1 MTDKRYKVLK
11 SIESCK
17 RLFARFDEIWFVGNR
32 ADLCRVLLD
41 LGIIQ
46 KSKIT
51 VVYALNL
58 LGLDIDTKNIIT
70 PDVSSLDFMSIQ
82 NTISRE
88 VNDRIRESK
97 LAHKKVVIVTHSPNK
112 SLDNAILNND
122 AGDYITVVSPCTSY
136 LYEILEQ
143 KNTLNSIFSQMRSV
157 CNIDDHVIK
166 STRILGSDTF
176 ESICERLG
184 SCRSLFLQQNFSAG
198 GAGASV
204 VNSARA
210 FEKAIYRSSGYEMKA
225 SEYIEHAY
233 SANGSALIMPAACGC
248 KVYTDR
254 LSHKLMEANI
264 LRTGGFC
271 GVGNDWTIGW
281 STDINMQ
288 YRQVATAVGN
298 VLYRVYGY
306 TGIVGLD
313 FLVCGR
319 EYNKLK
325 ITEINPRIQGTTPY
339 QAYNS
344 IFLDSVPL
352 LLAYFIVKLGSNE
365 DKATLLDMLETSSS
379 CDNGSG
385 LFYLKILSSSKQIKQ
400 DMNGVWQFSNNIGEI
415 HYYGKEVN
423 LPNLY
428 MYGDNKDLITIRGSS
443 KKEYMNNSPVAAAY
457 IIGRG
462 RNVFSK
468 ARPAMTDFGA
478 NLYSTIRDK
487 IYEI

>member
-1 MTDKRYKVLK
+1 MISKRYEALN
-11 SIESCK
+11 SIEICR
-17 RLFARFDEIWFVGNR
+17 RLFAQFDEIWFIGNR

-46 KSKIT
+46 KNKVK
-51 VVYALNL
+51 VVHTLNL
-58 LGLDIDTKNIIT
+58 LGLDIDAKSVIA

-82 NTISRE
+82 NTISRG
-88 VNDRIRESK
+88 VSDRIRESK

-112 SLDNAILNND
+112 SLDSAILNNN
-122 AGDYITVVSPCTSY
+122 AGDYITVVSPCPSY

-143 KNTLNSIFSQMRSV
+143 KNTLSSIFKQIRST
-157 CNIDDHVIK
+157 CSIDDYVIK
-166 STRILGSDTF
+166 STKILESDTF
-176 ESICERLG
+176 ESICKRLG
-184 SCRSLFLQQNFSAG
+184 GCRSLFLQQNFSAG

-204 VNSARA
+204 VNNTKD
-210 FEKAIYRSSGYEMKA
+210 FERAIYRSSGYEMKA

-233 SANGSALIMPAACGC
+233 SANGSALIMPTATGC

-254 LSHKLMEANI
+254 LSYKLMEANI
-264 LRTGGFC
+264 LSTGGFC
-271 GVGNDWTIGW
+271 GIGNDWTIKW
-281 STDINMQ
+281 PTDINIQ
-288 YRQVATAVGN
+288 YRQIATAIGN

-313 FLVCGR
+313 FLVSDR
-319 EYNKLK
+319 EYTKLK

-352 LLAYFIVKLGSNE
+352 LLAYFIARLGLNE
-365 DKATLLDMLETSSS
+365 DKAALLDMLESSIS
-379 CDNGSG
+379 YDNGNG

-400 DMNGVWQFSNNIGEI
+400 DMNGVWQFSDISGI
-415 HYYGKEVN
+415 RYYDKDVN

-428 MYGDNKDLITIRGSS
+428 IHGDNEDLITIRCSS

-468 ARPAMTDFGA
+468 VRPAMTDFGA
-478 NLYSTIRDK
+478 SLYSTIRDAM
-487 IYEI
+487 YEK

>member
-1 MTDKRYKVLK
+1 M
-11 SIESCK
+11 
-17 RLFARFDEIWFVGNR
+17 
-32 ADLCRVLLD
+32 
-41 LGIIQ
+41 
-46 KSKIT
+46 
-51 VVYALNL
+51 
-58 LGLDIDTKNIIT
+58 
-70 PDVSSLDFMSIQ
+70 
-82 NTISRE
+82 
-88 VNDRIRESK
+88 
-97 LAHKKVVIVTHSPNK
+97 
-112 SLDNAILNND
+112 
-122 AGDYITVVSPCTSY
+122 
-136 LYEILEQ
+136 
-143 KNTLNSIFSQMRSV
+143 
-157 CNIDDHVIK
+157 IK
-166 STRILGSDTF
+166 STKILGSDTF

-184 SCRSLFLQQNFSAG
+184 GCRSLFLQQNFSAG

-204 VNSARA
+204 VNSARG
-210 FEKAIYRSSGYEMKA
+210 FEKAIYQGSDYEMKA

-233 SANGSALIMPAACGC
+233 SANGSALIMPTAYGC

-254 LSHKLMEANI
+254 LSHKLMEANT

-271 GVGNDWTIGW
+271 GVGNDWTIEW

-288 YRQVATAVGN
+288 YRRVATVVGN

-339 QAYNS
+339 QTYNS
-344 IFLDSVPL
+344 IFSDSVPL

-365 DKATLLDMLETSSS
+365 DKSTLLDMLETSSS

-400 DMNGVWQFSNNIGEI
+400 DMNGVWQFSNNIGELR
-415 HYYGKEVN
+415 YYGKEVN
-423 LPNLY
+423 LLNLY

-468 ARPAMTDFGA
+468 VRPAMTDFGA
-478 NLYSTIRDK
+478 NLYSTIRGK